1 MLIKIKNKTKSRK
14 IKRMKKRGDIP
25 VTILAIG
32 VVVICTLALLTFIIA
47 NLKTNQIALGVSSME
62 LLNSD
67 IEKFHTYLNLGYSAE
82 EATNFIDSATY
93 DSANQEV
100 KFEIKYPKD
109 KPKFIVT
116 YTLKKQGE

>member
-1 MLIKIKNKTKSRK
+1 MLIKIAKKQKMN
-14 IKRMKKRGDIP
+14 KRGDIP